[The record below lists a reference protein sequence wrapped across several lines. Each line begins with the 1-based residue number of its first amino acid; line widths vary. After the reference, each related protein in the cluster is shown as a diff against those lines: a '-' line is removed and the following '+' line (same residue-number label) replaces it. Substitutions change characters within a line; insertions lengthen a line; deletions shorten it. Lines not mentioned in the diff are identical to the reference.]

1 MEFSRQEYQSGLPTP
16 EDCPNPE
23 MEPATLASPIFEG
36 GLFTTVPTGKPRE
49 ILSKLQKALFYL
61 NEEQIR

>member
-1 MEFSRQEYQSGLPTP
+1 
-16 EDCPNPE
+16 
-23 MEPATLASPIFEG
+23 MEPTTLASPILEG

-49 ILSKLQKALFYL
+49 ILSKLQKALIYL

>member
-1 MEFSRQEYQSGLPTP
+1 MEFSRQEYQSGLPTA

-23 MEPATLASPIFEG
+23 MEPATLACPVLGG

-49 ILSKLQKALFYL
+49 ILSKLQKALISL
-61 NEEQIR
+61 NEEQIS